1 MVGSESKRLPSR
13 LLGRERWRPR
23 TTGTRGARTGPSSNG
38 SEAHLGRGPGPRSRG
53 QGASMEFTQTPIA
66 TTATVSASPEISSP
80 VPTTTSDWRS
90 MNSSTFRSTSLY
102 NVSQDSNGTT
112 AVTLV
117 PASTDSFTST
127 SETLPASGAVNSSVQ
142 SQTSLATT
150 VSSTLISFA
159 TSEATLQPSTFPGNI
174 SDSLYNSTSPVTF
187 SIITSPSFSPT
198 QSILKSEIKCSRVK
212 EVKLAHSI
220 CLKLN
225 ETSSCEEFKKNNEEK
240 LTRFLCQ
247 EEQVEVCS
255 LLLAQSEVRPQC
267 LLLVLTN
274 RTESSSKIKLL
285 QRHWSELR
293 EMGIQEISEEA
304 VSSHQ
309 SYSRKTLIA
318 LVTSGIL
325 LAILITTCYF
335 LMNRRSWSPTGERLG
350 EDPYYV
356 ENGGGQGYSSGP
368 EASPEAQ
375 GKAIVNRGAQENGTG
390 QATSRNGHSAR
401 QRVVADTEL

>member
-1 MVGSESKRLPSR
+1 M
-13 LLGRERWRPR
+13 LGR
-23 TTGTRGARTGPSSNG
+23 RGAR
-38 SEAHLGRGPGPRSRG
+38 AGRGMVRG
-53 QGASMEFTQTPIA
+53 WTALCLLSLLPSMEFTQTPIA

-80 VPTTTSDWRS
+80 IPTTTSDWRS

-174 SDSLYNSTSPVTF
+174 SDSLYNSTSPVTP

-240 LTRFLCQ
+240 LTGFLCQ
-247 EEQVEVCS
+247 KKQAEVCS

-274 RTESSSKIKLL
+274 RTEISSKIKLL
-285 QRHWSELR
+285 EEHRSDLR

>member
-1 MVGSESKRLPSR
+1 M
-13 LLGRERWRPR
+13 LGR
-23 TTGTRGARTGPSSNG
+23 RGAR
-38 SEAHLGRGPGPRSRG
+38 AGRGMARG
-53 QGASMEFTQTPIA
+53 WTALCLLSLLPSMVFTNM
-66 TTATVSASPEISSP
+66 TTTSNTTVSPNPGISSP
-80 VPTTTSDWRS
+80 VSTTVSDQRS
-90 MNSSTFRSTSLY
+90 MNASTFRSTILY

-112 AVTLV
+112 EVTLV
-117 PASTDSFTST
+117 PASTVNFTSA

-142 SQTSLATT
+142 PQTSLATMA
-150 VSSTLISFA
+150 SSTLISFA
-159 TSEATLQPSTFPGNI
+159 TSEVTLQPSTFPGNI
-174 SDSLYNSTSPVTF
+174 SDSLYNSTSPVTS
-187 SIITSPSFSPT
+187 SINTSPSFSPT
-198 QSILKSEIKCSRVK
+198 QNILKTEIKCSRVK

-240 LTRFLCQ
+240 LTRVLCQ
-247 EEQVEVCS
+247 EEQAEVCS
-255 LLLAQSEVRPQC
+255 LLLTQSEVKPQC

-285 QRHWSELR
+285 KRYQSDLR
-293 EMGIQEISEEA
+293 EMGIQDISEED

-335 LMNRRSWSPTGERLG
+335 LMNRRSWSPAGERLG

>member
-1 MVGSESKRLPSR
+1 M
-13 LLGRERWRPR
+13 LGR
-23 TTGTRGARTGPSSNG
+23 RGAR
-38 SEAHLGRGPGPRSRG
+38 AGRGMARG
-53 QGASMEFTQTPIA
+53 WTALCLLSLLPSMEFTSTPIT

-90 MNSSTFRSTSLY
+90 MNSSTLRSTSLY
-102 NVSQDSNGTT
+102 SVSQDSSGTT
-112 AVTLV
+112 AVTS
-117 PASTDSFTST
+117 ASTASFTST

-150 VSSTLISFA
+150 VPSTLISFA

-174 SDSLYNSTSPVTF
+174 SDSLYNSTSPVTS
-187 SIITSPSFSPT
+187 SINTSPSFSST
-198 QSILKSEIKCSRVK
+198 QSILKNEIKCSRVK

-240 LTRFLCQ
+240 LTRVLCQ
-247 EEQVEVCS
+247 EEQAEVCS

-274 RTESSSKIKLL
+274 GTESSSKIKLL
-285 QRHWSELR
+285 KRHQSDLR
-293 EMGIQEISEEA
+293 EMGIQDISEEA

-309 SYSRKTLIA
+309 SSSRKTLIA

>member
-1 MVGSESKRLPSR
+1 M
-13 LLGRERWRPR
+13 LGR
-23 TTGTRGARTGPSSNG
+23 RGAR
-38 SEAHLGRGPGPRSRG
+38 AGRGMARDWTALCLLSLLRFSIASKGFTDKNVTTNDTVPLSPG
-53 QGASMEFTQTPIA
+53 T
-66 TTATVSASPEISSP
+66 SSP
-80 VPTTTSDWRS
+80 VPTTTSNWIS
-90 MNSSTFRSTSLY
+90 VNSSTFRSTSLY
-102 NVSQDSNGTT
+102 SVSQDSNGTT
-112 AVTLV
+112 PVTLV
-117 PASTDSFTST
+117 STVNFTST
-127 SETLPASGAVNSSVQ
+127 SEILPVSGTVNSSVP

-159 TSEATLQPSTFPGNI
+159 TSEATLQPSMFPGNI
-174 SDSLYNSTSPVTF
+174 SDSLYNSTSPVTS
-187 SIITSPSFSPT
+187 SIKTSPSFSPT
-198 QSILKSEIKCSRVK
+198 QSIIKNEIKCSTVK
-212 EVKLAHSI
+212 EVKLTHSI

-240 LTRFLCQ
+240 LTRVLCQ
-247 EEQVEVCS
+247 EEQAEVCS
-255 LLLAQSEVRPQC
+255 LLLAQSEVKPQC
-267 LLLVLTN
+267 LLLVLAN
-274 RTESSSKIKLL
+274 STECSSKIKLL
-285 QRHWSELR
+285 RRHQSDLR
-293 EMGIQEISEEA
+293 EMGIQDISEED

-318 LVTSGIL
+318 LLTSGIL
-325 LAILITTCYF
+325 LAVLITTCYF

-356 ENGGGQGYSSGP
+356 ENSGGQGYSSGP

>member
-1 MVGSESKRLPSR
+1 M
-13 LLGRERWRPR
+13 LGR
-23 TTGTRGARTGPSSNG
+23 RGAR
-38 SEAHLGRGPGPRSRG
+38 AGRGMVRG
-53 QGASMEFTQTPIA
+53 WTALCLLSLLPSMEFTQTPMAA

-80 VPTTTSDWRS
+80 VPTTTFDWRS

-102 NVSQDSNGTT
+102 DVSQDSNGTT

-174 SDSLYNSTSPVTF
+174 SDSLYNSTSPVTS

-240 LTRFLCQ
+240 LTGFLCQ
-247 EEQVEVCS
+247 KKQAEVCS

-285 QRHWSELR
+285 EEHRSDLR
-293 EMGIQEISEEA
+293 EMGIEDISEEA

-335 LMNRRSWSPTGERLG
+335 LMNRRSWSPTGERL
-350 EDPYYV
+350 
-356 ENGGGQGYSSGP
+356 
-368 EASPEAQ
+368 
-375 GKAIVNRGAQENGTG
+375 
-390 QATSRNGHSAR
+390 
-401 QRVVADTEL
+401 ELEP

>member
-1 MVGSESKRLPSR
+1 M
-13 LLGRERWRPR
+13 LGR
-23 TTGTRGARTGPSSNG
+23 RGAR
-38 SEAHLGRGPGPRSRG
+38 AGRGMARG
-53 QGASMEFTQTPIA
+53 WTALCLLSLLPSMEFTNTAI
-66 TTATVSASPEISSP
+66 TGNATVSSNPGISSP
-80 VPTTTSDWRS
+80 VPTTTSYWKS

-112 AVTLV
+112 AVTSV
-117 PASTDSFTST
+117 PASTVNFTSA

-142 SQTSLATT
+142 PQTSLATT
-150 VSSTLISFA
+150 ASSTLISFA
-159 TSEATLQPSTFPGNI
+159 TSEVTLQPSTFPGNI
-174 SDSLYNSTSPVTF
+174 SDSLYNSTSPVTS
-187 SIITSPSFSPT
+187 SINTSPSFSPT
-198 QSILKSEIKCSRVK
+198 QNILKTEIKCSRVK

-240 LTRFLCQ
+240 LTQVLCQ
-247 EEQVEVCS
+247 EEQAEVCS
-255 LLLAQSEVRPQC
+255 LLLAQSDVKPQC
-267 LLLVLTN
+267 LLLVLAN
-274 RTESSSKIKLL
+274 RTESSSKIRLL
-285 QRHWSELR
+285 KRYQSDLR
-293 EMGIQEISEEA
+293 EMGIQDISEED

-335 LMNRRSWSPTGERLG
+335 LMNRRSWSPAGERLG

-356 ENGGGQGYSSGP
+356 ENGGGQGYSSGS